1 MSSTSL
7 ARINAYQDHRD
18 EDMTEPRLG
27 FIGAGNMATSLISG
41 LLASGQPHD
50 HLLAAD
56 RDEGQRQA
64 LRQKYAIEVL
74 DSNAMLAERAQ
85 VLILAVKPQSLKA
98 VCAELQQI
106 LQANKPLII
115 SIAAGIRIRQLEH
128 WLGYPA
134 AIVRAMPNTPALI
147 QCGAS
152 ALYANAQVDPAQ
164 REQAN
169 RILAAAGM
177 TVWLDDEEQ
186 MDMVTALSGS
196 GPAYFFLFM
205 ETLMAAAAELGLP
218 ADIARQ
224 LTLQTALGAARMAI
238 EGNDDLT
245 TLRRRVTSP
254 GGTTERGIQAMEAAG
269 IYRLA
274 RNTLLAAHQRA
285 IELSQQFEEA

>member
-1 MSSTSL
+1 
-7 ARINAYQDHRD
+7 
-18 EDMTEPRLG
+18 MTESRIG

-41 LLASGQPHD
+41 LLASGHTHD

-56 RDEGQRQA
+56 QDEGQRQA

-74 DSNAMLAERAQ
+74 NSNIMLAERVD
-85 VLILAVKPQSLKA
+85 VLILAVKPQSLKS
-98 VCAELQQI
+98 VCTELQQA
-106 LQANKPLII
+106 LPVNQSLII
-115 SIAAGIRIRQLEH
+115 SVAAGIRIRQIER
-128 WLGYPA
+128 WLGHPA

-169 RILAAAGM
+169 RILMAAGM
-177 TVWLDDEEQ
+177 TVWLDHEEQ

-205 ETLMAAAAELGLP
+205 EALMAAAAELGLP
-218 ADIARQ
+218 AAIARQ

-238 EGNDDLT
+238 EGNDELT
-245 TLRRRVTSP
+245 TLRRKVTSP

-269 IYRLA
+269 IHSLA
-274 RNTLLAAHQRA
+274 RATLLAAHQRA

>member
-1 MSSTSL
+1 
-7 ARINAYQDHRD
+7 
-18 EDMTEPRLG
+18 MTEPQVA

-41 LLASGQPHD
+41 LLASGHMHD

-56 RDEGQRQA
+56 QDEGQRQA

-74 DSNAMLAERAQ
+74 DSNIMLAERAD

-98 VCAELQQI
+98 VCAELQQT

-128 WLGYPA
+128 WLSYPA

-164 REQAN
+164 RAQAN
-169 RILAAAGM
+169 RILMAAGV
-177 TVWLDDEEQ
+177 TVWLDHEEQ

-205 ETLMAAAAELGLP
+205 EALMAAADELGLP
-218 ADIARQ
+218 TTIARQ

-238 EGNDDLT
+238 EGNDDLR
-245 TLRRRVTSP
+245 TLRRKVTSP

-269 IYRLA
+269 IQSLA
-274 RNTLLAAHQRA
+274 RATLLAAHQRA